1 MLRTGHIMSNAALL
15 LAKQLKDLNKNPV
28 EGFSAGLV
36 NDDDVFKWEVMIMGP
51 PDTMYEGGF
60 FKAHL
65 DFPKDYPHMPPVMA
79 FQTQI
84 WHPNVYKDGRV
95 CISILHPPGDD
106 EFGAEEACERWLPIH
121 TVTTIMLSV
130 ISMLADPNDMSP
142 ANIDAA
148 KEWRDDPA
156 AFKKRVQ
163 RLVRRSQE
171 DL

>member
-1 MLRTGHIMSNAALL
+1 MAASQSALL
-15 LAKQLKDLNKNPV
+15 LSKQLADLKKNPV

-36 NDDDVFKWEVMIMGP
+36 DDDNVFKWEILIMGP

-65 DFPKDYPHMPPVMA
+65 TFPSDYPHMPPNLRFVTEM
-79 FQTQI
+79 
-84 WHPNVYKDGRV
+84 WHPNVYKDGNV
-95 CISILHPPGDD
+95 CISILHDPGDD
-106 EFGAEEACERWLPIH
+106 KYGDEQACERWLPIH

-142 ANIDAA
+142 ANVDAS
-148 KEWRDDPA
+148 KQWREDPA
-156 AFKKRVQ
+156 GFKKRVQ

-171 DL
+171 EL